1 MKPLRHIGLFEGIGG
16 FSLAGHWAG
25 WQTIAWCEWA
35 AFPQKVLKHHF
46 PNADQITDITNADFT
61 IYRGKCDVL
70 TGGFPCQPFSLAGS
84 RKGADDHRYLWPHML
99 RAVQEC
105 RPTWVVGEN
114 VAGIASM
121 AFEPRV
127 VGVGGQTDIEGET
140 VFEDVEQLGVL
151 DSICADFE
159 REGYD
164 VQTFLIPACATN
176 APHRRD
182 RIWIV
187 AHCATRNERKTVGR
201 RNEQTA
207 FDGVTRYGSKEL
219 ITNAKHNGLPTT
231 EGRRSNGTDSQ
242 RCKEW
247 PYCTKQFE
255 GVCKPT
261 KLGGLQQPTANPCGS
276 RSQTNY
282 VMREPAR
289 KVKFTGAYSKNIFT
303 TNPESGGRGSLPNE
317 SQPPRPCQSS
327 EPLECFCG
335 MAVCRC
341 NATNANG
348 KRYEQCNASTEPSE
362 QARQY
367 SETDFGTEPQR
378 WQNFPTQPP
387 ICGGN
392 DGISD
397 ELDISALFEEKKA
410 ISKTA
415 QNAYN
420 YWRNESIKA
429 YGNAIVPQVFY
440 EIAKAINEAHQ
451 CD

>member
-35 AFPQKVLKHHF
+35 AFPSKVLKYHF
-46 PNADQITDITNADFT
+46 PNADQLTDITNADFT
-61 IYRGKCDVL
+61 IYRGQCDVL
-70 TGGFPCQPFSLAGS
+70 TGGFPCQPFSVAGS

-114 VAGIASM
+114 VAGITSM

-127 VGVGGQTDIEGET
+127 TSVGGQTDIEGQT
-140 VFEDVEQLGVL
+140 LHEDVEELGVL
-151 DSICADFE
+151 DSICANLE

-164 VQTFLIPACATN
+164 VQTFIIPAAAAN

-182 RIWIV
+182 RAWIV
-187 AHCATRNERKTVGR
+187 AHSNKCGHKANGGT
-201 RNEQTA
+201 QTKA
-207 FDGVTRYGSKEL
+207 NGIQSTNGQAMGAGQFDGASISR
-219 ITNAKHNGLPTT
+219 
-231 EGRRSNGTDSQ
+231 TD
-242 RCKEW
+242 
-247 PYCTKQFE
+247 
-255 GVCKPT
+255 
-261 KLGGLQQPTANPCGS
+261 
-276 RSQTNY
+276 
-282 VMREPAR
+282 
-289 KVKFTGAYSKNIFT
+289 
-303 TNPESGGRGSLPNE
+303 TNPESGGRGKLPNE
-317 SQPPRPCQSS
+317 SQTPRPCQSR
-327 EPLECFCG
+327 EPLECLCG
-335 MAVCRC
+335 MAVCRW

-348 KRYEQCNASTEPSE
+348 ERFEECNASTKPSKPS
-362 QARQY
+362 QQHNK
-367 SETDFGTEPQR
+367 TNNGTRLQR

-415 QNAYN
+415 QNAYTH
-420 YWRNESIKA
+420 WRNESIKA
-429 YGNAIVPQVFY
+429 YGNAIVPQVFF
-440 EIAKAINEAHQ
+440 EIAKAINQAHQ